1 MALTFEWDPAK
12 AAANAQKH
20 GVTFEEAATS
30 FGDPMSIT
38 IPDPEHSEAEDRS
51 IHLGLSYRNRLLV
64 TVFTERDDRI
74 RVISS
79 RTATRRER
87 DDYEREVRQH

>member
-1 MALTFEWDPAK
+1 MPLNFEWDPEK
-12 AAANAQKH
+12 AAQNAEKH
-20 GVTFEEAATS
+20 GVTFEEATTS
-30 FGDPMSIT
+30 FGDPISIT

-51 IHLGLSYRNRLLV
+51 VHLGLSYRSRLLV

-74 RVISS
+74 RLISS
-79 RTATRRER
+79 RLATRRER